1 MREMGCTKDVVV
13 GAWYTAPY
21 GIRVVRRGGVVTNEC
36 KVEDR
41 ITTIRGC
48 ALPMKD
54 NDRFMASAYY
64 IPAFGAIIDAGG

>member
-1 MREMGCTKDVVV
+1 MREMGCTKKVIV

-41 ITTIRGC
+41 IHHHPR
-48 ALPMKD
+48 L
-54 NDRFMASAYY
+54 RSARYRHR
-64 IPAFGAIIDAGG
+64 